1 MKNIRSNS
9 SIVVRKKTKILARII
24 VIFLFIS
31 LVAASVYVISKVIIR
46 KNNPSVP
53 TNASIIS
60 LWNKSEYEEVYT
72 QSGILLDENSFN
84 GTALFYRGLSSFYL
98 AVSQT
103 ETSAAQSYLDES
115 INNLRI
121 ALHTADKNLQPQIS
135 YILGKAYFQRNL
147 FSSYHY
153 YADLAVSYL
162 EKAVSLGYES
172 ADIPEYLGLSY
183 ANLGMT
189 QQSIEAFTNA
199 LLVRE
204 SDILLLAIAQQY
216 IISSNIE
223 TAKQYLFKVAKE
235 SSNDILILKS
245 KLLLAQIYFEEQLY
259 SEAAQ
264 EYMSILEKD
273 PDYADAYYGLGLI
286 YEKEGDSAKARAEW
300 RNVLKIQV
308 NHQGAINKL
317 GL

>member
-31 LVAASVYVISKVIIR
+31 LAAASVYVISKVIIR

-72 QSGILLDENSFN
+72 QSGILLDEKSFN

-162 EKAVSLGYES
+162 EKAVSLGYEA

>member
-31 LVAASVYVISKVIIR
+31 LAAASVYVISKVIIR

-60 LWNKSEYEEVYT
+60 LWNKSEYDEVYT
-72 QSGILLDENSFN
+72 QSGILLDENNFN

-153 YADLAVSYL
+153 YADLAVLYL
-162 EKAVSLGYES
+162 ENAIALGYES

-216 IISSNIE
+216 IINSNIE

-235 SSNDILILKS
+235 STNDILILKS

>member
-31 LVAASVYVISKVIIR
+31 LAAASVYVISKVIIR

-53 TNASIIS
+53 TNASLIS
-60 LWNKSEYEEVYT
+60 LWNKSEYDEVYT

>member
-9 SIVVRKKTKILARII
+9 SIVVRRKSKILARII
-24 VIFLFIS
+24 VIFLCITLVLSTAFFIS
-31 LVAASVYVISKVIIR
+31 KLVIKQ
-46 KNNPSVP
+46 NNPSMP

-60 LWNKSEYEEVYT
+60 LWNKSEYEEVYN

-103 ETSAAQSYLDES
+103 DTVEAQSYLDES

-121 ALHTADKNLQPQIS
+121 ALHTSNKDLKPQIS
-135 YILGKAYFQRNL
+135 YILGKAYFQKNL

-153 YADLAVSYL
+153 YADLAVLYL
-162 EKAVSLGYES
+162 ENAVSLGYEA

-216 IISSNIE
+216 MISSNVE

>member
-24 VIFLFIS
+24 VLFLFVS
-31 LVAASVYVISKVIIR
+31 LVFISVYVVSKIIIR
-46 KNNPSVP
+46 KNNSSVP

-72 QSGILLDENSFN
+72 KSGILLDGNSFN

-153 YADLAVSYL
+153 YADLAVLYL
-162 EKAVSLGYES
+162 ENAIALGYES

>member
-1 MKNIRSNS
+1 M
-9 SIVVRKKTKILARII
+9 I

-31 LVAASVYVISKVIIR
+31 LAAASVYVISKVIIR

-72 QSGILLDENSFN
+72 QSGILLDEKSFN

-162 EKAVSLGYES
+162 EKAVSLGYEA

>member
-31 LVAASVYVISKVIIR
+31 LAAASVYVISKVIIR

-72 QSGILLDENSFN
+72 QSGILLDENNFN

>member
-31 LVAASVYVISKVIIR
+31 LAAASVYVISKVIIR

-60 LWNKSEYEEVYT
+60 LWNKLEYEEVYT

>member
-31 LVAASVYVISKVIIR
+31 LAAASVYVISKVIIR
-46 KNNPSVP
+46 NNNPSVP

-60 LWNKSEYEEVYT
+60 LWNKSEYDEVYT

-103 ETSAAQSYLDES
+103 ESSAAQSYLDES

-172 ADIPEYLGLSY
+172 TDIPEYLGLSY

>member
-1 MKNIRSNS
+1 K
-9 SIVVRKKTKILARII
+9 
-24 VIFLFIS
+24 
-31 LVAASVYVISKVIIR
+31 
-46 KNNPSVP
+46 
-53 TNASIIS
+53 
-60 LWNKSEYEEVYT
+60 WNKSEYEEVYT
-72 QSGILLDENSFN
+72 KSGILLDGNSFN

-153 YADLAVSYL
+153 YADLAVLYL
-162 EKAVSLGYES
+162 ENAIALGYES

-216 IISSNIE
+216 IINSNIE

-235 SSNDILILKS
+235 STNDILILKS

>member
-1 MKNIRSNS
+1 M
-9 SIVVRKKTKILARII
+9 
-24 VIFLFIS
+24 
-31 LVAASVYVISKVIIR
+31 
-46 KNNPSVP
+46 
-53 TNASIIS
+53 
-60 LWNKSEYEEVYT
+60 
-72 QSGILLDENSFN
+72 
-84 GTALFYRGLSSFYL
+84 
-98 AVSQT
+98 
-103 ETSAAQSYLDES
+103 
-115 INNLRI
+115 
-121 ALHTADKNLQPQIS
+121 
-135 YILGKAYFQRNL
+135 
-147 FSSYHY
+147 
-153 YADLAVSYL
+153 YL
-162 EKAVSLGYES
+162 ENAVSLGYEA

-216 IISSNIE
+216 MISLNVE

-235 SSNDILILKS
+235 SSNDILILRS
-245 KLLLAQIYFEEQLY
+245 KLLLAQIYFEEKRY
-259 SEAAQ
+259 AEAAQ

-286 YEKEGDSAKARAEW
+286 YEIEGDSAKARAEW
-300 RNVLKIQV
+300 RNALKIQV

>member
-31 LVAASVYVISKVIIR
+31 LAAASVYVISKVIIR

>member
-31 LVAASVYVISKVIIR
+31 LAAASVYVISKVIIR

-60 LWNKSEYEEVYT
+60 LWNKSEYDEVYT

>member
-1 MKNIRSNS
+1 MLFRS
-9 SIVVRKKTKILARII
+9 
-24 VIFLFIS
+24 
-31 LVAASVYVISKVIIR
+31 ASVYVISKVIIR

-60 LWNKSEYEEVYT
+60 LWNKSEYDEVYT